1 MIEEIYGDLV
11 FMISSCANSI
21 SLFVQM
27 LQEKYDQHP
36 ELAEAKAEQQLLR
49 HELHRYK
56 ALCDLEERERLQQ
69 EILQLRNQVQ
79 LYLET
84 GTPGSMKQRRL
95 SLTPAHGIQA
105 SCSPIKL
112 LSLSEAPEPMPS
124 CESASSSRHVNGEPL
139 ASSVE
144 GHAIELLE
152 QERKEWDQREKE
164 FITMVQGLRDES
176 EHHMQLAEKLRKE
189 LEGEKR

>member
-1 MIEEIYGDLV
+1 MLECTRIHGA
-11 FMISSCANSI
+11 FNSI
-21 SLFVQM
+21 IPIPIFVSVQM
-27 LQEKYDQHP
+27 LQEKYDHHP
-36 ELAEAKAEQQLLR
+36 EVAEAKAEQQLLR

-56 ALCDLEERERLQQ
+56 ASCDLEERGRLQL

-95 SLTPAHGIQA
+95 SLTPAHGVQP
-105 SCSPIKL
+105 SFSPIKL
-112 LSLSEAPEPMPS
+112 MSLTAVPESIPS
-124 CESASSSRHVNGEPL
+124 CESASSSRHVDSEPP

-152 QERKEWDQREKE
+152 QERREWDQREQE
-164 FITMVQGLRDES
+164 FISMVQELRDDC
-176 EHHMQLAEKLRKE
+176 EHHMQLAEKWRKE

>member
-1 MIEEIYGDLV
+1 MSYLCHLPIPIV
-11 FMISSCANSI
+11 
-21 SLFVQM
+21 LFVQV
-27 LQEKYDQHP
+27 LQEKFYHHP

-49 HELHRYK
+49 HELHRFK
-56 ALCDLEERERLQQ
+56 ALCDLEECERLQQ

-95 SLTPAHGIQA
+95 SLTPGHGVQP
-105 SCSPIKL
+105 SYSPIKL
-112 LSLSEAPEPMPS
+112 MSLTAVPESMPS
-124 CESASSSRHVNGEPL
+124 CESASSSRHVDASEPP

-144 GHAIELLE
+144 ERAIQILE
-152 QERKEWDQREKE
+152 QERREWDQREKE
-164 FITMVQGLRDES
+164 FISMVQDLRDES
-176 EHHMQLAEKLRKE
+176 ENHMQLAEKWRKE

>member
-1 MIEEIYGDLV
+1 MLECTRIHGA
-11 FMISSCANSI
+11 FNSI
-21 SLFVQM
+21 IPIPIFVSVQM
-27 LQEKYDQHP
+27 LQEKYDHHP
-36 ELAEAKAEQQLLR
+36 EVADKAS
-49 HELHRYK
+49 
-56 ALCDLEERERLQQ
+56 CDLEERGRLQL

-95 SLTPAHGIQA
+95 SLTPAHGVQP
-105 SCSPIKL
+105 SFSPIKL
-112 LSLSEAPEPMPS
+112 MSLTAVPESIPS
-124 CESASSSRHVNGEPL
+124 CESASSSRHVDSEPP

-152 QERKEWDQREKE
+152 QERREWDQREQE
-164 FITMVQGLRDES
+164 FISMVQELRDDC
-176 EHHMQLAEKLRKE
+176 EHHMQLAEKWRKE